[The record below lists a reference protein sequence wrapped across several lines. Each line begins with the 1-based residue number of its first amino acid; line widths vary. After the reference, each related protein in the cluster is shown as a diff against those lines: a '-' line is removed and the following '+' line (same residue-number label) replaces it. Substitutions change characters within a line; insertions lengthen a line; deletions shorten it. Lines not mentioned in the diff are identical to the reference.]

1 MSPKKNSLET
11 RIAEALTN
19 SLATDRKL
27 SKKAVDRIEK
37 TAGKLADKLQ
47 ELFAKEDEKAAKK
60 SIDKKQ
66 DE

>member
-1 MSPKKNSLET
+1 MSPKKISLET
-11 RIAEALTN
+11 QIAETLKS
-19 SLATDRKL
+19 SLAADRKL
-27 SKKAVDRIEK
+27 SKKAIDRIEK

-60 SIDKKQ
+60 SIDKNQ